1 MLNSS
6 FTQIEDLKL
15 NTILNNHLHLDKEYV
30 TTNSNTLTNEL
41 IKRKINNQYR
51 LLTLDVKDLYVN
63 IPIRETIEILRT
75 QLLTNNDRQTTNQII
90 ALLEIILGQNCVSF
104 QGQIYQL
111 DKGVAMGSPI
121 SGTIAEISL
130 QQLEKSHIKHLMDSN
145 NLVFYTRY
153 VRDILIVNDSTL
165 ITPERILQ
173 YIDTIHSNIQLNP
186 TQETNSNI
194 CFMDLSITRKPSC
207 LEIGIY
213 RKPTA
218 TTSPSTFSPT
228 IHSNTNLQPTNSSL
242 EECLPFLLERNDRR
256 NGSTYYKPHT
266 TTTFP

>member
-15 NTILNNHLHLDKEYV
+15 NTMLNNHLHLDNEYV
-30 TTNSNTLTNEL
+30 TTNSNTVTNEL
-41 IKRKINNQYR
+41 IKRKINNQHR
-51 LLTLDVKDLYVN
+51 LLTLDVDLYVN
-63 IPIRETIEILRT
+63 IPIRETIDILRT

-90 ALLEIILGQNCVSF
+90 ALLQIILGQNYFSF

-153 VRDILIVNDSTL
+153 VDDILIVNDSTL

-173 YIDTIHSNIQLNP
+173 YTDTIHSNIQLNP

-194 CFMDLSITRKPSC
+194 CFMDLSITRKPTC

-213 RKPTA
+213 
-218 TTSPSTFSPT
+218 
-228 IHSNTNLQPTNSSL
+228 
-242 EECLPFLLERNDRR
+242 
-256 NGSTYYKPHT
+256 
-266 TTTFP
+266 